1 MSETKV
7 PLPMSTIFYTYNRA
21 HNVLELVDILPNFFS
36 QQVKRNVTIANKNF
50 KYQSTDELR
59 SDVRLKKIS
68 KIHGVIL

>member
-1 MSETKV
+1 MSA
-7 PLPMSTIFYTYNRA
+7 IFYTYNRA

>member
-1 MSETKV
+1 
-7 PLPMSTIFYTYNRA
+7 MSTIFYTYNRA

>member
-1 MSETKV
+1 
-7 PLPMSTIFYTYNRA
+7 MSTIFYTYNRA

-59 SDVRLKKIS
+59 SDVRLKKI
-68 KIHGVIL
+68 